1 MTLLSPPEL
10 LEFLLHSPWELMR
23 SSQDLKQVYLL
34 IYLPPKVIFILS
46 SGVSEMSLG
55 QRVSLT
61 LSADMAYGDQGTS
74 DGVIPGGATLIFDLE
89 IIDIK

>member
-10 LEFLLHSPWELMR
+10 LEFLSHSPWELMR
-23 SSQDLKQVYLL
+23 SSQDLKQVFNKTFLF
-34 IYLPPKVIFILS
+34 PSKVIFV

-61 LSADMAYGDQGTS
+61 LSADMAYGEQGTP
-74 DGVIPGGATLIFDLE
+74 DGVIPPGATLIFDLE
-89 IIDIK
+89 IITIE